1 MCKREFKNKNQA
13 HSCTSFPLEKHFK
26 GKETAK
32 DLFLHLKGEIE
43 KSVGH
48 LKIESPPCCIHFVS
62 NYTFGAVWPMKDK
75 IRIDF
80 RTDFEIKSKRIWK
93 MAKLSANR
101 YLYYLEIKNK
111 KEIDRELLSW
121 IRKAYWLNKE

>member
-1 MCKREFKNKNQA
+1 
-13 HSCTSFPLEKHFK
+13 
-26 GKETAK
+26 
-32 DLFLHLKGEIE
+32 
-43 KSVGH
+43 
-48 LKIESPPCCIHFVS
+48 
-62 NYTFGAVWPMKDK
+62 
-75 IRIDF
+75 
-80 RTDFEIKSKRIWK
+80 